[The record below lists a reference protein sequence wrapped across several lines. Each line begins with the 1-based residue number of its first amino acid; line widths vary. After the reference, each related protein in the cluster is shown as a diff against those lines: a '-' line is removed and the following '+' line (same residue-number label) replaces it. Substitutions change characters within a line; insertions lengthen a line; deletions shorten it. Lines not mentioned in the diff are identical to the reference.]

1 MKKYSIKDIAELSNV
16 SVATVSRVINNNG
29 RFSEETRKKVLKVIE
44 ETGYKTNFSAKSLR
58 MNKSFTIG
66 IIVPDISN
74 YFFADVVQ
82 KIEEILFSKGYST
95 IICNTSRS
103 ETKEKAYLE
112 ILQSKGVDGLI
123 VISGAKKFAFQYFN
137 SDKKIPYICIDRE
150 PENKKLTT
158 FISSNHYQGAFEVTE
173 TLIQAGARHSIII
186 MYDRISTSSAERLK
200 GFTDAFKKNNIVFEA
215 NRSVLVLKNNQ
226 SEVSEQIK
234 NFLLDNDWVD
244 GIFAIN
250 DHVALDALTAIKLL
264 NKKSP
269 EDIKIIGFDNIPA
282 SNYSHPTLSSVKQN
296 TSKIAQAAVDNLLNL
311 IDHPKDVAN
320 TVLIPVELVLRE
332 SSMT

>member
-1 MKKYSIKDIAELSNV
+1 
-16 SVATVSRVINNNG
+16 
-29 RFSEETRKKVLKVIE
+29 
-44 ETGYKTNFSAKSLR
+44 
-58 MNKSFTIG
+58 MNSC
-66 IIVPDISN
+66 D
-74 YFFADVVQ
+74 
-82 KIEEILFSKGYST
+82 
-95 IICNTSRS
+95 
-103 ETKEKAYLE
+103 
-112 ILQSKGVDGLI
+112 
-123 VISGAKKFAFQYFN
+123 FN

-158 FISSNHYQGAFEVTE
+158 FISSNHYQGAFEATE

-215 NRSVLVLKNNQ
+215 NRSVLVLKNDQ